1 MATTTATLTISS
13 TDLLTDELALATT
26 TTLTKVGT
34 STGVEYATGLSRKKV
49 TSTAKGTASGQITLY
64 TADDYAA
71 IAYLFV
77 KNTSTTAA
85 NKIYIYDDTS
95 SGDPILIQLAG
106 GDFTFIPMH
115 GDKTLKAYNPNGTDP
130 IVEWMVIGTDQ

>member
-1 MATTTATLTISS
+1 MATITPTITLTSS
-13 TDLLTDELALATT
+13 DLLTDALSLSTT
-26 TTLTKVGT
+26 TTASHT
-34 STGVEYATGLSRKKV
+34 TGLARAVVK
-49 TSTAKGTASGQITLY
+49 STAKGTANGQVTLY

-77 KNTSTTAA
+77 KNTSATAA

>member
-1 MATTTATLTISS
+1 MATIIPTLTISS
-13 TDLLTDELALATT
+13 LDLLTDALSLTT
-26 TTLTKVGT
+26 TTTIT
-34 STGVEYATGLSRKKV
+34 ASHTTGLARAVVK
-49 TSTAKGTASGQITLY
+49 STAKGTASGQVTLY
-64 TADDYAA
+64 TGDDYAA

-77 KNTSTTAA
+77 KNTSATAA